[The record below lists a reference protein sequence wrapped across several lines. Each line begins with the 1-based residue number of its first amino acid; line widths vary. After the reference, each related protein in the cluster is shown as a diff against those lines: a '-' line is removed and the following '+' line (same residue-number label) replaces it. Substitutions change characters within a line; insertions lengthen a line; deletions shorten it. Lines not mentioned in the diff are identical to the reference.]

1 MPDSSFFFFCFLLGY
16 WHGPQEDM
24 GSGAERKLVA
34 SLKVQTFL
42 EGLCRGRWDIG
53 GPSHRQAEQKEAVG
67 HQLRMGQQTCL
78 GKITGKS
85 SELSLLPDGLQL

>member
-1 MPDSSFFFFCFLLGY
+1 
-16 WHGPQEDM
+16 M

-53 GPSHRQAEQKEAVG
+53 GRAMARLSRKRQ
-67 HQLRMGQQTCL
+67 L
-78 GKITGKS
+78 GIS
-85 SELSLLPDGLQL
+85 